1 MTINE
6 FLSAQGLTAEQ
17 IAAIVGNPEQSKAMN
32 AALAKFEEGKS
43 ITEAALEGARI
54 RLRPILMTAFAFIL
68 GTVPLA
74 IASGSGA
81 MSRQILGTVVIGGML
96 AATLIA
102 VFLIPVTF
110 YVIEKLAH
118 RQNAEPVKP
127 PDVPDPPA
135 GN

>member
-1 MTINE
+1 
-6 FLSAQGLTAEQ
+6 
-17 IAAIVGNPEQSKAMN
+17 
-32 AALAKFEEGKS
+32 
-43 ITEAALEGARI
+43 
-54 RLRPILMTAFAFIL
+54 MTAFAFIL

-102 VFLIPVTF
+102 IFLIPVTF

-118 RQNAEPVKP
+118 RRETEPVATP
-127 PDVPDPPA
+127 NIPGPPA